1 MKKVYFWTEDREG
14 KSGYT
19 FWQHFLSELFPAVI
33 LESKGNNAR
42 LLKAVKTITDNEAL
56 YIIAMDN
63 SYDNPDVIKLLKEL
77 KRIARER
84 SNIVLLD
91 LVCFEF
97 LLLEFKQLLDW
108 VYAKDDEYRLSR
120 TEDISAREAFVSA
133 VKGNMDYNLYPVVK
147 TYLQGSTGYNAEK
160 VAAKILYGLTRNTGF
175 EVSKSMLGECWWKDC
190 CQWSAKDSTDK
201 CGLDLT
207 YLTCHEKMLAVLKG
221 TSLEAQ
227 VGSFGMEVQ
236 Q

>member
-1 MKKVYFWTEDREG
+1 MKKIYFWTEDKEG

-19 FWQHFLSELFPAVI
+19 FWQHFLGELFPSVI

-190 CQWSAKDSTDK
+190 CHWSAKDSTDK

-207 YLTCHEKMLAVLKG
+207 RLTCHEKMLAILNG

-236 Q
+236 

>member
-1 MKKVYFWTEDREG
+1 M
-14 KSGYT
+14 
-19 FWQHFLSELFPAVI
+19 I

-84 SNIVLLD
+84 SNSVLLD